1 MEEALT
7 HASRIASRRVRAPTG
22 TSGAAI
28 DESSPHRPL
37 QGPPDRLFRNS
48 QQHDRRLSHF
58 QPLSASSLSATAGSF
73 KPRSVAP
80 GQGGNAFKSP
90 RSPQRGGRSC
100 SKTVV
105 RASIPQTSLMRSKG
119 QGRGRRKTTPSAS
132 LHPMR
137 QIVHPSGHSTYLPL
151 RNCPTNHATARG
163 CVCPPR
169 PCARPCFRSSSA
181 ALG

>member
-1 MEEALT
+1 MPLALRVGVCGYLPVHRARPST
-7 HASRIASRRVRAPTG
+7 KAPRIALCRG
-22 TSGAAI
+22 
-28 DESSPHRPL
+28 HRIVF
-37 QGPPDRLFRNS
+37 FRNS

-58 QPLSASSLSATAGSF
+58 QPLSASSLSATADSF
-73 KPRSVAP
+73 KPRSVAL
-80 GQGGNAFKSP
+80 GQKGNAFQFP
-90 RSPQRGGRSC
+90 RSPRRGGRSC